1 MVNKPISTD
10 LLVLT
15 QGINVDI
22 ESIAPTRSFGPDSY
36 DVANSTITATVQAPT
51 EQEYRLVL
59 AASTEGGT
67 SAFVRVISASDAD
80 FDRTATFKRL
90 KKSEADTLKPV
101 LAKQGITLD
110 PTKDERKQLEAYLP
124 NYKVADIS
132 VPAGQQVLRI
142 HASERLMPVDGNPRR
157 YKLKMFA
164 PQLSFN
170 PAGTV
175 HLGVTVV
182 FPLDF
187 TSKANIDA
195 PIVEPLPGQ
204 PAVNTVGGNPVDLG
218 EQRAY
223 GWGFKADPVV
233 TMTYTYN

>member
-1 MVNKPISTD
+1 MASKPISTD
-10 LLVLT
+10 LTVLT

-36 DVANSTITATVQAPT
+36 DVANSTITATVQVPA

-59 AASTEGGT
+59 AANTEGGT
-67 SAFVRVISASDAD
+67 SAFVRVVSATDSD

-90 KKSEADTLKPV
+90 KKADAELLKPI

-110 PTKDERKQLEAYLP
+110 PAQNERKQLEALVSG
-124 NYKVADIS
+124 YKVADITI
-132 VPAGQQVLRI
+132 PAGQQVLRI
-142 HASERLMPVDGNPRR
+142 HASERLMPLEGNTRR
-157 YKLKMFA
+157 YRFKMYA

-170 PAGTV
+170 PVGNV
-175 HLGVTVV
+175 HLGVSVV

-187 TSKANIDA
+187 TARATIDT
-195 PIVEPLPGQ
+195 PIVEALPGQ

-223 GWGFKADPVV
+223 GWGFKADPVI
-233 TMTYTYN
+233 TIGYTYN